1 MKTAVIGAGAIGG
14 FYGAALANAG
24 MDVSF
29 IARGKTLNAIR
40 KHGLRLVGNTELTLN
55 VPVTDDPTKIGQVD
69 VVLLCTKTFQV
80 AEAARTYLPALM
92 GPHTLVVTTQNGVI
106 APRELSA
113 IIGPEHVAPG
123 VCRQWVK
130 IIEPGLIM
138 DLGGPRMFEIS
149 TVDDSPNKIINEL
162 REACCRG
169 GLVSPDVADITTT
182 LWMKMCSVVPQGAC
196 GAVLDVSLGDLLSTY
211 RDVFARCID
220 ETAQVA
226 RAHSA
231 RLTDDFVEK
240 NLTPLPGRIPRR
252 QPPSSATSLLDAPAN
267 TPPRW
272 EPSLGWVTRSA
283 SIPRSMTS
291 LLLFWDDEKLRIA
304 PKTAH
309 KARFW
314 RIPPVNLWGSH
325 NDHRGY
331 FVGSLSRVR
340 PFKGA
345 QWGCACNCCSGPRG
359 PETRIPVGLDVR
371 RHFL

>member
-40 KHGLRLVGNTELTLN
+40 KHGLRLVGNTELTFN

-149 TVDDSPNKIINEL
+149 TVDDSPNKIITEL

-226 RAHSA
+226 RAHGA

-240 NLTPLPGRIPRR
+240 NLTALAGQDPASTTSFQRDILAGRPSEYAAQVGAVPG
-252 QPPSSATSLLDAPAN
+252 
-267 TPPRW
+267 
-272 EPSLGWVTRSA
+272 LG
-283 SIPRSMTS
+283 
-291 LLLFWDDEKLRIA
+291 DEVGVD
-304 PKTAH
+304 T
-309 KARFW
+309 
-314 RIPPVNLWGSH
+314 PVN
-325 NDHRGY
+325 
-331 FVGSLSRVR
+331 
-340 PFKGA
+340 
-345 QWGCACNCCSGPRG
+345 
-359 PETRIPVGLDVR
+359 DVIAAVLGR
-371 RHFL
+371 REAENRT

>member
-149 TVDDSPNKIINEL
+149 TVDDSPNKIITEL
-162 REACCRG
+162 REACCRS

-226 RAHSA
+226 RAHGA

-240 NLTPLPGRIPRR
+240 NLTALAGQDPASTTSFHRDILAGRPSEYAAQVGAVPG
-252 QPPSSATSLLDAPAN
+252 
-267 TPPRW
+267 
-272 EPSLGWVTRSA
+272 LG
-283 SIPRSMTS
+283 
-291 LLLFWDDEKLRIA
+291 DEVGVD
-304 PKTAH
+304 T
-309 KARFW
+309 
-314 RIPPVNLWGSH
+314 PVN
-325 NDHRGY
+325 
-331 FVGSLSRVR
+331 
-340 PFKGA
+340 
-345 QWGCACNCCSGPRG
+345 
-359 PETRIPVGLDVR
+359 DVIAAVLGR
-371 RHFL
+371 REAENRT

>member
-226 RAHSA
+226 RAHGA

-240 NLTPLPGRIPRR
+240 NLTALAGQDPASTTSFQRDILAGRPSEYAAQVGAVPG
-252 QPPSSATSLLDAPAN
+252 
-267 TPPRW
+267 
-272 EPSLGWVTRSA
+272 LG
-283 SIPRSMTS
+283 
-291 LLLFWDDEKLRIA
+291 DEVGVD
-304 PKTAH
+304 T
-309 KARFW
+309 
-314 RIPPVNLWGSH
+314 PVN
-325 NDHRGY
+325 
-331 FVGSLSRVR
+331 
-340 PFKGA
+340 
-345 QWGCACNCCSGPRG
+345 
-359 PETRIPVGLDVR
+359 DVIAAVLGR
-371 RHFL
+371 REAENRT

>member
-182 LWMKMCSVVPQGAC
+182 C
-196 GAVLDVSLGDLLSTY
+196 G
-211 RDVFARCID
+211 
-220 ETAQVA
+220 
-226 RAHSA
+226 
-231 RLTDDFVEK
+231 
-240 NLTPLPGRIPRR
+240 
-252 QPPSSATSLLDAPAN
+252 
-267 TPPRW
+267 
-272 EPSLGWVTRSA
+272 
-283 SIPRSMTS
+283 
-291 LLLFWDDEKLRIA
+291 
-304 PKTAH
+304 
-309 KARFW
+309 
-314 RIPPVNLWGSH
+314 
-325 NDHRGY
+325 
-331 FVGSLSRVR
+331 
-340 PFKGA
+340 
-345 QWGCACNCCSGPRG
+345 
-359 PETRIPVGLDVR
+359 
-371 RHFL
+371 

>member
-149 TVDDSPNKIINEL
+149 TVDDSPNKIITEL

-226 RAHSA
+226 RAHGA

-240 NLTPLPGRIPRR
+240 NLTALAGQDPASTTSFQRDILAGRPSEYAAQVGAVPG
-252 QPPSSATSLLDAPAN
+252 
-267 TPPRW
+267 
-272 EPSLGWVTRSA
+272 LG
-283 SIPRSMTS
+283 
-291 LLLFWDDEKLRIA
+291 DEVGVD
-304 PKTAH
+304 T
-309 KARFW
+309 
-314 RIPPVNLWGSH
+314 PVN
-325 NDHRGY
+325 
-331 FVGSLSRVR
+331 
-340 PFKGA
+340 
-345 QWGCACNCCSGPRG
+345 
-359 PETRIPVGLDVR
+359 DVIAAVLGR
-371 RHFL
+371 REAENRT